1 MTPIPDIEPLDPEQI
16 REILARLDHVDGEF
30 PHDEVAEVMARRE
43 EFVPHFLRILEE
55 TVEDPQRVATDQA
68 AMAHIFAVY
77 LLAYFRESPTL
88 PLIIRIFSLPE
99 PMVSSIFGDVVTQDL
114 DKILASVCAGETA
127 PLHALVEDKKI
138 SEHVRSQALD
148 AFQNLVVEG
157 IRKREELVDYCRF
170 LFQTFER
177 DPTDYLWSALACVC
191 ADLALAELRKEINQA
206 WDDGLIDPMV
216 VTRDEVERDIAVA
229 PEEALARLRKHHSS
243 MIHDPARQMSWMS
256 AFQKEWRQEP
266 LKPAPSAQ
274 PGTFQWPTPI
284 HREQP
289 KVGRNEPCPC
299 GSGKKFK
306 KCCGR

>member
-1 MTPIPDIEPLDPEQI
+1 MAPTPNPEPLAREQI
-16 REILARLDHVDGEF
+16 QEILARLDHVDGEF

-55 TVEDPQRVATDQA
+55 TAEDPQRVSTDQS
-68 AMAHIFAVY
+68 AMAHVFAVY
-77 LLAYFRESPTL
+77 LLAYFRESSAL

-99 PMVSSIFGDVVTQDL
+99 PMVSNIFGDVVTQDL
-114 DKILASVCAGETA
+114 GKILASVCAGETA

-191 ADLALAELRKEINQA
+191 ADLALDELREEINQA

-216 VTRDEVERDIAVA
+216 VTRDEVERDLAVA
-229 PEEALARLRKHHSS
+229 PEAALARLREHDSS
-243 MIHDPARQMSWMS
+243 MIDDPARHMSWMS
-256 AFQKEWRQEP
+256 VFQKEWRQEP
-266 LKPAPSAQ
+266 SKPALSVQ
-274 PGTFQWPTPI
+274 PETFQWPTPMR
-284 HREQP
+284 REQP

-299 GSGKKFK
+299 GSGKKYK
-306 KCCGR
+306 KCCGG